1 VETDVTLDQV
11 LASRLSKGA
20 RQKSLELSC
29 NAVGNLMHALFVSW
43 SGRGVPQGAETDPRD
58 VFARMF
64 GDAREDRQR
73 QSILDVVRDDARQ
86 LKRNL
91 GQGDQRRLDEY
102 LDSVRAL
109 ERQIAAFAQGA
120 GKQPKPKMERPGPP
134 PPSLRDYVTLMTDLL
149 VVALQTDFTR
159 VVTFTPGDESEGTGT
174 TYARTLADFGIDR
187 TPFADKVDARYLSY
201 GHHACSHDPKPTLP
215 LIQAIDRWYVD
226 RLLYLLQKLQSIPE
240 GEGSLLDH
248 SIVVYGCNNSSG
260 TANGWPG
267 HSLKD
272 LGCLLAGKGGGL
284 LPRPGRQIRYRDGTP
299 ICNLWLTLAQKAGV
313 ERKEFGRSTG
323 TLTDLG

>member
-1 VETDVTLDQV
+1 MTLDQV
-11 LASRLSKGA
+11 LAARLSEGA

-29 NAVGNLMHALFVSW
+29 NAVGNLMHALFASW
-43 SGRGVPQGAETDPRD
+43 SGRGVPRGAETDPRD

-64 GDAREDRQR
+64 GDAKQDRHR
-73 QSILDVVRDDARQ
+73 QSILDVVSDDARR
-86 LKRNL
+86 LKLNL

-102 LDSVRAL
+102 LESVRSL
-109 ERQIAAFAQGA
+109 ERQIAAFSQGA
-120 GKQPKPKMERPGPP
+120 AGRPAPKMARPGPP
-134 PPSLRDYVTLMTDLL
+134 PPSLRDYITLMTDL
-149 VVALQTDFTR
+149 VVAALQTDFTR

-174 TYARTLADFGIDR
+174 TYARTLADFGID
-187 TPFADKVDARYLSY
+187 TAQFAGKVEARYLTY
-201 GHHACSHDPKPTLP
+201 GHHKCSHDPKPTLP

-226 RLLYLLQKLQSIPE
+226 RLAYLLQKLQATRE
-240 GEGSLLDH
+240 GDGSLLDH

-272 LGCLLAGKGGGL
+272 LGCILAGKGGGL

-299 ICNLWLTLAQKAGV
+299 LSNLWLTLARNAGV
-313 ERKEFGRSTG
+313 ERKKFGRSTG

>member
-1 VETDVTLDQV
+1 
-11 LASRLSKGA
+11 
-20 RQKSLELSC
+20 
-29 NAVGNLMHALFVSW
+29 
-43 SGRGVPQGAETDPRD
+43 
-58 VFARMF
+58 MF
-64 GDAREDRQR
+64 GDAKTDLHR
-73 QSILDVVRDDARQ
+73 QSILDVVAEDARR

-91 GQGDQRRLDEY
+91 GSGDQRRLDEY
-102 LDSVRAL
+102 LESVRSL

-120 GKQPKPKMERPGPP
+120 SKQPPPTMARPGSP
-134 PPSLRDYVTLMTDLL
+134 PPSLKDYITLMTDLL

-159 VVTFTPGDESEGTGT
+159 VITFTPGDESEGTGT
-174 TYARTLADFGIDR
+174 TYARTLADFGIDKA
-187 TPFADKVDARYLSY
+187 PFAGQVDAKYLSY

-248 SIVVYGCNNSSG
+248 SVVVYGCNNSSG
-260 TANGWPG
+260 TAHGWPG

-272 LGCLLAGKGGGL
+272 LGCLLAGKGCGL
-284 LPRPGRQIRYRDGTP
+284 LKTGRQVRYRDGTP
-299 ICNLWLTLAQKAGV
+299 LSNLWLTLAQKVGV